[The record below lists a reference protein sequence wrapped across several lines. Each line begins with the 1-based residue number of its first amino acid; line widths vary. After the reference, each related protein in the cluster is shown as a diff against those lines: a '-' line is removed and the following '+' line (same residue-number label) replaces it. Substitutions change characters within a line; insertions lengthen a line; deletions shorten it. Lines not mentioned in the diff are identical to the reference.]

1 MAAGDPLKD
10 QEKPQEHLLMGMVR
24 WKEGIDEAGD
34 GGENKSRSA

>member
-1 MAAGDPLKD
+1 MKRNLKNICM
-10 QEKPQEHLLMGMVR
+10 LMGMVW